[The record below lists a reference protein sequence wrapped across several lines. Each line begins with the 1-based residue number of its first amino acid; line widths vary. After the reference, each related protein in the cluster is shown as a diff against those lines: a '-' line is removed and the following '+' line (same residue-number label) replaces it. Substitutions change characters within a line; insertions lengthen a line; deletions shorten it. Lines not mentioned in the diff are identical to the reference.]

1 MANHRTVITDKM
13 CMTIACNISFSPNCL
28 IFDCVCG
35 LLCTSLF
42 ARSLH
47 CAVNKNANTEPAKE
61 GEKKEEEEDNG
72 GDEDG
77 PKPIPPFSSC
87 FILSTTNP

>member
-1 MANHRTVITDKM
+1 MLY
-13 CMTIACNISFSPNCL
+13 CL

-35 LLCTSLF
+35 ILCTSF
-42 ARSLH
+42 FPRYLH

-77 PKPIPPFSSC
+77 PKPIPPVQFLFHPIHNQPVSVCSSV
-87 FILSTTNP
+87 